1 MKEDDLEFASFMVQN
16 LNVILMTA
24 PELAGVRKG
33 FKDLTSQPSRDL
45 FCVLYRYKKQIV
57 DVFVLTRTDAAHGAT
72 TQLRLS
78 RSVYWRKCTHMLAI
92 CFSSLANLRSVGIL
106 RFIAL

>member
-45 FCVLYRYKKQIV
+45 FCVLYR
-57 DVFVLTRTDAAHGAT
+57 
-72 TQLRLS
+72 
-78 RSVYWRKCTHMLAI
+78 
-92 CFSSLANLRSVGIL
+92 
-106 RFIAL
+106 